1 MVTRRV
7 PMGDGIQD
15 YLCRGRSQLSKVRKT
30 ERFLLNSLPLRLQ
43 IVFCLSHLSHQPV
56 DFCNGRGSEFLND
69 RRDLRV
75 SFRLRR
81 RFRRSDIANFP
92 FNHQICGYSLEV
104 RHLKFN
110 HLCPPLPEKDFL
122 TRRLMW
128 CEYNG
133 GRTARQSLRAYEDV
147 NAADVGLPP
156 ERRERR
162 SSRWRW
168 VRRYSQSSWQ
178 FGTAPRLLAVR
189 SSLAIA
195 TSAVRRCPPRRGS
208 VPGRRALCAVV
219 LGEPD
224 TCALVGRSA
233 G

>member
-1 MVTRRV
+1 
-7 PMGDGIQD
+7 MGDGIQD

-56 DFCNGRGSEFLND
+56 DFCNRRGSEFLND
-69 RRDLRV
+69 RGDLRV
-75 SFRLRR
+75 SFCLRR
-81 RFRRSDIANFP
+81 RSWRSEIANFP
-92 FNHQICGYSLEV
+92 FNHQTCGYCLEV
-104 RHLKFN
+104 RHLKSH

-133 GRTARQSLRAYEDV
+133 GRTARQSLRAYEAV

-162 SSRWRW
+162 SSRWRAG
-168 VRRYSQSSWQ
+168 VRRNSQSSWQ
-178 FGTAPRLLAVR
+178 FGTAPWLLAVR
-189 SSLAIA
+189 SSLAICDQRSKEVPA
-195 TSAVRRCPPRRGS
+195 APGIRS
-208 VPGRRALCAVV
+208 PGRRAVRCCFRR
-219 LGEPD
+219 PD